1 MKPYIHG
8 GVKNEM
14 KYAIGLL
21 VLTISAAASIAGQ
34 TPAASPI
41 PAASPAS
48 PAAVKDANPADVAS
62 LDAIM
67 KAVYDAISGDAGVK
81 RDWDR
86 FRSLFYPGA
95 RLIPTGKN
103 LGTGVTGARALSPE
117 DYIVRS
123 GPFLEQNGFHEREI
137 ARKVDQYG
145 NIAHVFSSYHG
156 FKNKSDKDPFLR
168 GINSFQL
175 LNDGKRW
182 WVMTIYW
189 QQETPDNPIPAQYL
203 K

>member
-1 MKPYIHG
+1 
-8 GVKNEM
+8 M
-14 KYAIGLL
+14 KYAVFLIA
-21 VLTISAAASIAGQ
+21 LTVFAAAADAQ
-34 TPAASPI
+34 TPAATPT
-41 PAASPAS
+41 PVASPA
-48 PAAVKDANPADVAS
+48 PAVKEANPADVAS
-62 LDAIM
+62 IDAIM
-67 KAVYDAISGDAGVK
+67 KAVYDVISGDAGVK

-86 FRSLFYPGA
+86 FRSLFYRDA

-103 LGTGVTGARALSPE
+103 PNTGVTGARALTPE
-117 DYIVRS
+117 DYITRS
-123 GPFLEQNGFHEREI
+123 GPFLEREGFHEREI

-145 NIAHVFSSYHG
+145 NIAQVFSSYHA
-156 FKNKSDKDPFLR
+156 FKNKNDKEPFMR

-182 WVMTIYW
+182 WVVTIYW